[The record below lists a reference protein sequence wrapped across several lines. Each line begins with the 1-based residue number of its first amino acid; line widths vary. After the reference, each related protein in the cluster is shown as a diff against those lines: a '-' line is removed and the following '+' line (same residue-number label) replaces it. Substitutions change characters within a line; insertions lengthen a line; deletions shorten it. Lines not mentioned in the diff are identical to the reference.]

1 MSQVDRRGFIKGAV
15 GLSTVVAT
23 GMTARGSSKQ
33 VMVKPLA
40 ARGGFPAA
48 MIGNREMSRM
58 LIGGNPFSGISHS
71 EPLLYPSRVFKQYF
85 TREKV
90 VETLSICVQNG
101 INTFLG
107 RIDENVIGF
116 LKLYEKTYGERMPW
130 IAQTSAKAE
139 KGATKQQIQDNI
151 RVAADNGAI
160 GCYVQGVSADFLVA
174 KGNVGHI
181 EEHVALMRKLGMLGG
196 IGAHVNKTIEETAK
210 AGLKPDFYMKTIN
223 RLGYNAVE
231 SDRTAQIM
239 ATVEAPWIAFKVLG
253 AGRIDPEEGFAYALK
268 AGADFLCVGMFDF
281 QVEDNVK
288 LARKLMS
295 EMPT

>member
-1 MSQVDRRGFIKGAV
+1 MGAAGISAAATA
-15 GLSTVVAT
+15 GLIA
-23 GMTARGSSKQ
+23 GSASADQ
-33 VMVKPLA
+33 GTTKPLTTRA
-40 ARGGFPAA
+40 DFPGGT
-48 MIGNREMSRM
+48 IGKRQVSRM
-58 LIGGNPFSGISHS
+58 LIGGNPFSAISHS
-71 EPLLYPSRVFKQYF
+71 EPLVYPSRLFKQYF
-85 TREKV
+85 THEKV

-116 LKLYEKTYGERMPW
+116 LKLYEKTYGERVPW

-160 GCYVQGVSADFLVA
+160 GCYVQGESADFLVA

-196 IGAHVNKTIEETAK
+196 VGAHVNRTIEETAK

-223 RLGYNAVE
+223 RLGYNAAE

-253 AGRIDPEEGFAYALK
+253 AGRIGPEEGFAYALK

-295 EMPT
+295 EIPS